1 MRCRR
6 GLALVLLPIGLI
18 GSGTHAA
25 PAQEPTTGRI
35 VFTSDRQGRYALY
48 AVNPDGTGLTQLTH
62 GGDVD
67 LSAAVPSPD
76 GKLIAFES
84 SVMNADG
91 SGQRELRG
99 CSSAVP
105 SSWSPDSKR
114 LVCAASG
121 SEGLAVADVGSGTVT
136 PLTPKGRGPAWS
148 PDGRTI
154 AFSDDGLW
162 VVPAGGGARRRLGRR
177 RLEYDRRPS
186 WSPDSRR
193 LAYLGVAGDRT
204 DLFTLGADGSGERL
218 LVENVDDSQDPQW
231 SPDGSW
237 IAFSKSTA
245 RTGEAIQLVH
255 PDGSGLH
262 ALNPTAYEASTNASW
277 SADGTR
283 LVYARSRYALDFE
296 TDVFVASPRAG
307 PGRALTRPFPDG
319 GTNDYPTWDPGPPL
333 TTPPR
338 PLPRTVALPPARTL
352 TFPGFDIEG
361 PLPAVVADG
370 ARAVIPDHPCSV
382 LVWEPLARRT
392 RRLRHLCT
400 EARLSEVVLAG
411 TRLAWLLSA
420 SGNTELHKELRTA
433 RLGARRIT
441 NVTGASAFSDNGF
454 DTFQNGARLFGLQ
467 GGGGTIAFTVD
478 RYGRAARRK
487 AWLLLTH
494 RGSKCPH
501 GGSRA
506 ESLCRSLPGA
516 KDGVTEAV
524 DAHRVLTV
532 SRSGVARLVAAS
544 GKLLRQWALG
554 KEIAAV
560 RLQGRTLAVQRG
572 AAVALYDTTTG
583 AKIGSRR
590 LVSDEGAG
598 AALLDL
604 QGNLAVYGTGGAIH
618 VLRLSDGRDLA
629 LALPRAAPP
638 LDAQVEPSGLFV
650 LWNRMYTHRSGRVTF
665 VPLHALQQAIGG

>member
-1 MRCRR
+1 MWCRR
-6 GLALVLLPIGLI
+6 GLAVVFLPIALI
-18 GSGTHAA
+18 GAGTGAT
-25 PAQEPTTGRI
+25 PAKEPATGRI
-35 VFTSDRQGRYALY
+35 VFTSDRRGRYEIY

-62 GGDVD
+62 VGDLD
-67 LSAAVPSPD
+67 LSTAVPSPD

-99 CSSAVP
+99 CSSAATP
-105 SSWSPDSKR
+105 SWSPDSKR
-114 LVCAASG
+114 LVCSASL
-121 SEGLAVADVGSGTVT
+121 SKGLAVADVGSGTVT

-148 PDGRTI
+148 PNGRTI

-162 VVPAGGGARRRLGRR
+162 VVPAGGVARRRLGHR
-177 RLEYDRRPS
+177 RLESDARPS
-186 WSPDSRR
+186 WSPDSGR
-193 LAYLGVAGDRT
+193 LAYLGVAGDHT
-204 DLFTLGADGSGERL
+204 DLFTIGANGSGERL
-218 LVENVDDSQDPQW
+218 LVKNADDSQDPQW

-245 RTGEAIQLVH
+245 RTGEAIQLVR

-283 LVYARSRYALDFE
+283 LVYARSRYASDFE

-319 GTNDYPTWDPGPPL
+319 GTNDDPAWDPGPPL

-370 ARAVIPDHPCSV
+370 ARAVIPDRPCSV

-400 EARLSEVVLAG
+400 EAKLSEVVLAG
-411 TRLAWLLSA
+411 TRLAWFLYST
-420 SGNTELHKELRTA
+420 GNTELLKELRTA

-454 DTFQNGARLFGLQ
+454 ETFQNGALLYGLR
-467 GGGGTIAFTVD
+467 GGGSTIAFTVD
-478 RYGRAARRK
+478 RYGRAARRSV
-487 AWLLLTH
+487 WLLLTQH
-494 RGSKCPH
+494 GSKCPH
-501 GGSRA
+501 GSSRA
-506 ESLCRSLPGA
+506 ESLCRRLPGT
-516 KDGVTEAV
+516 KDGVAKAV

-532 SRSGVARLVAAS
+532 APGGVARLVATS

-554 KEIAAV
+554 KGIAAV

-572 AAVALYDTTTG
+572 ATVALYDTRTG
-583 AKIGSRR
+583 AKTGTRP
-590 LVSDEGAG
+590 LVSDEGDG
-598 AALLDL
+598 PTLLDL

-638 LDAQVEPSGLFV
+638 LDAQLEPSGLFV
-650 LWNRMYTHRSGRVTF
+650 LWNRMYALRAGRVMF